1 MIDTCTLLNGE
12 CGSSSTD
19 TRHMGISIPSPSML
33 CGNGHG
39 SSCVMTLTVTLT
51 SLSAAVFANDTAVH
65 TQITVAMKHR
75 GKSNLS
81 DA

>member
-12 CGSSSTD
+12 CGRSSTD

-39 SSCVMTLTVTLT
+39 SNCVPTLTVTLT
-51 SLSAAVFANDTAVH
+51 SRPVAVLANDTAVH
-65 TQITVAMKHR
+65 MHITVVIKQSKGAKA
-75 GKSNLS
+75 L
-81 DA
+81 